1 MQLHLPIFPADCTMI
16 SDTVGCYK
24 KDGLIQY
31 IVNGL
36 PVYAHAES
44 DLASFRFITSNFI
57 SQKLCRKS
65 EIKANFHV
73 SEDGIDRYLKKF
85 LAEGGDAFFGNGTK
99 RKSNAHKLH
108 GDKLEKAQQGLD
120 KGESMNSIAKKL
132 KVTEGSIRYQVRTG
146 ALKKTVGQ
154 NKQ

>member
-73 SEDGIDRYLKKF
+73 SEDGIDRYLGS
-85 LAEGGDAFFGNGTK
+85 AEYVS
-99 RKSNAHKLH
+99 KSLGHPNHV
-108 GDKLEKAQQGLD
+108 GLPD
-120 KGESMNSIAKKL
+120 I
-132 KVTEGSIRYQVRTG
+132 VYR
-146 ALKKTVGQ
+146 
-154 NKQ
+154 